1 MSKSIHGREHRILI
15 RLLKEARQ
23 RTGLRQSEVAQQLGQ
38 PQSFVSKYE
47 AGERRLDI
55 IELRKLC
62 HVLGIGLP
70 VFIDAL
76 EAEIHNN
83 QSSQ

>member
-1 MSKSIHGREHRILI
+1 MSKSIYGREHRILA

-23 RTGLRQSEVAQQLGQ
+23 RTGLRQSEVAEQLGQ

-47 AGERRLDI
+47 AGERRLDV

-62 HVLGIGLP
+62 HVLGLALP
-70 VFIDAL
+70 AFIAVL

-83 QSSQ
+83 SSSQ